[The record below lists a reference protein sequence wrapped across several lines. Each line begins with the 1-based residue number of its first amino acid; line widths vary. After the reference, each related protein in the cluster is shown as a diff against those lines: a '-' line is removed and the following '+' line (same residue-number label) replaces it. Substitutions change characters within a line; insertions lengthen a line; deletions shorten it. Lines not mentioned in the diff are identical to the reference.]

1 MNKTNQI
8 ILNDFLGLA
17 DAIRELIYE
26 NEDLR
31 EENKRLKENN
41 KKYFNQVMEEARLS
55 QQGVNDFVNAILK
68 GEIFLNP
75 KNNNDDF

>member
-1 MNKTNQI
+1 MNNI
-8 ILNDFLGLA
+8 NREILNDFLGLA
-17 DAIRELIYE
+17 DAIRELVYE

-41 KKYFNQVMEEARLS
+41 KKYFNQIMEGARLS
-55 QQGVNDFVNAILK
+55 QQGINDFVNTILK
-68 GEIFLNP
+68 GEILLNP